1 MGLFSSKKKRAAN
14 LMAEGAKAVG
24 TITSVQ
30 DTGMTVND
38 NPRVRMTFRIE
49 PIDGS
54 PAFDAEKTTTVSRVQ
69 IPQAGQRYPVWYSL
83 EDPSEFAFATIADP
97 SGRAQIVEMFGP
109 EPFGPDGAGIGMPA
123 MSPAAA
129 HASQNGGAAA
139 PADDDPIAKLERL
152 AQLHQSGVLTDDE
165 FAAQKAKLL
174 GA

>member
-38 NPRVRMTFRIE
+38 NPRVKMTFRIE
-49 PIDGS
+49 PLDGA
-54 PAFDAEKTTTVSRVQ
+54 PAFDASKTTTVSRVQ

-83 EDPSEFAFATIADP
+83 EDPNEFAFATIADP
-97 SGRAQIVEMFGP
+97 SGRAQIVELFGP
-109 EPFGPDGAGIGMPA
+109 EAFGPDGSGIGLPA
-123 MSPAAA
+123 MSAPAA
-129 HASQNGGAAA
+129 HAATDGGTAA
-139 PADDDPIAKLERL
+139 ADDDPVAKLERL
-152 AQLHQSGVLTDDE
+152 AALHASGALTDAE

-174 GA
+174 

>member
-38 NPRVRMTFRIE
+38 NPRVKMTFRIE
-49 PIDGS
+49 PLDGA
-54 PAFDAEKTTTVSRVQ
+54 PAFDASKTSTVSRVQ
-69 IPQAGQRYPVWYSL
+69 VPQPGQRYPVWYSL
-83 EDPSEFAFATIADP
+83 EDPDEFAFAMIADP
-97 SGRAQIVEMFGP
+97 SGREQIVQLFGP
-109 EPFGPDGAGIGMPA
+109 EAFGPDGSGIGMPV
-123 MSPAAA
+123 MV
-129 HASQNGGAAA
+129 AAA
-139 PADDDPIAKLERL
+139 PAVEAAANGDDPVAKLERL
-152 AQLHQSGVLTDDE
+152 AALHASGALTDDE

>member
-38 NPRVRMTFRIE
+38 NPRVKMTFRIE
-49 PIDGS
+49 PLDGS
-54 PAFDAEKTTTVSRVQ
+54 PAFDAEKKTTVSRVQ
-69 IPQAGQRYPVWYSL
+69 IPQPGQRYPVWYSL
-83 EDPSEFAFATIADP
+83 EDPNEFAFAMIADP
-97 SGRAQIVEMFGP
+97 SGRANIVEMFGP
-109 EPFGPDGAGIGMPA
+109 EAFGPDGAGIGMPA
-123 MSPAAA
+123 MV
-129 HASQNGGAAA
+129 AAA
-139 PADDDPIAKLERL
+139 PAAGAAANGDDPVAKLERL
-152 AQLHQSGVLTDDE
+152 AALHASGALTDDE